1 MAMLTKV
8 QKWGNSLGLRIPR
21 SFAADAKVEPGSV
34 VDISLVRGG
43 LMVRPARRKSYRLA
57 DLLKG
62 VSARNLHKEVSTGSP
77 VGRES
82 W

>member
-1 MAMLTKV
+1 MLTKV

-21 SFAADAKVEPGSV
+21 SFAEDARVDPGSV

-43 LMVRPARRKSYRLA
+43 LMVRLARPRKYSLN

-62 VSARNLHKEVSTGSP
+62 INEQNLHDDVASGRP
-77 VGRES
+77 RGREAS
-82 W
+82 

>member
-1 MAMLTKV
+1 MLTKV

-21 SFAADAKVEPGSV
+21 SFAADARVEPGSV

-43 LMVRPARRKSYRLA
+43 LMVRRARPRKYSLN
-57 DLLKG
+57 DLLKR
-62 VSARNLHKEVSTGSP
+62 VSERNLHGEVNSSRP
-77 VGRES
+77 VGREV

>member
-1 MAMLTKV
+1 MLTKV

-21 SFAADAKVEPGSV
+21 SFAADARVGPGSV

-43 LMVRPARRKSYRLA
+43 LLVRAARPKRYRLD

-62 VSARNLHKEVSTGSP
+62 ITKRNLHAEVDAGSP
-77 VGRES
+77 VGREE

>member
-1 MAMLTKV
+1 MLTKV

-21 SFAADAKVEPGSV
+21 TFAADARVAAGSV
-34 VDISLVRGG
+34 VDVSLERGG
-43 LMVRPARRKSYRLA
+43 LMVRPARPRKYALG

-62 VSARNLHKEVSTGSP
+62 VTKGNLHGEITTGTP

>member
-1 MAMLTKV
+1 MLTRV

-21 SFAADAKVEPGSV
+21 TFATDAKVEAGSL
-34 VDISLVRGG
+34 VDISLERGG
-43 LMVRPARRKSYRLA
+43 LMVRPARPRKYALS

-62 VSARNLHKEVSTGSP
+62 VTKRNLHGEVRSGSRL
-77 VGRES
+77 GREA